1 MKKLSLLFL
10 LLVTILSCGDDL
22 EFNTPSF
29 QSFKDDVAWK
39 AEDFRANVDA
49 FGFLNIT
56 GVKGDEIVSLST
68 AGSSVGVYNI
78 GNVASKA
85 VFRDEFETVYSTN
98 SVPDPSIQLYPS
110 EGNII
115 IEEFNIVEKTVT
127 GTFYF
132 HAFDNTGLN
141 SVVMNRGFFYN
152 VPITSIATF
161 DDGQQSIACQL
172 AQATTATT
180 LTNLNAVD
188 PNGPQYPQFCN
199 SYKIALQNEIN
210 LCGDDGTL
218 QNIIN
223 NLGDCSN

>member
-1 MKKLSLLFL
+1 MKKISLLFL
-10 LLVTILSCGDDL
+10 LLTTILSCGDDL

-29 QSFKDDVAWK
+29 QSYKNEIVWN

-56 GVKGDEIVSLST
+56 GTSGEETITLST
-68 AGSSVGVYNI
+68 AGSSVGVYNL

-85 VFRDEFETVYSTN
+85 VFRDEFDTTYSTN
-98 SVPDPSIQLYPS
+98 SVPDPTIQLYPS
-110 EGNII
+110 EGKIV
-115 IEEFNIVEKTVT
+115 IEEFNIVEKTVS

-132 HAFDNTGLN
+132 HAFDSTGLN
-141 SVVMNRGFFYN
+141 SVVINRGYFYN
-152 VPITSIATF
+152 VPIISIATLN
-161 DDGQQSIACQL
+161 DGQQSVACQL
-172 AQATTATT
+172 AHATTETT

-188 PNGPQYPQFCN
+188 PNGPQYPQFCS

-218 QNIIN
+218 QNIVD
-223 NLGDCSN
+223 NLGDCLN